1 MGMADYRRAWQPGG
15 TWFFTVVLAERQH
28 NHLLTERIDLLRQVV
43 REVQGR
49 HPFLIHGWVVLPE
62 HLHALLELPQGDTD
76 FPLRWRQIKSKF
88 SRAIPNTEKR
98 SESRWNRGER
108 GIWQR
113 RYWEHLIRDQEDFNR
128 HLDYIHINPVKH
140 GLVMA
145 PRDWP
150 YSTFLRWVKQ
160 GRYSLSWGTS
170 AGLESEATCGKK

>member
-1 MGMADYRRAWQPGG
+1 MANYKRAWQPGG
-15 TWFFTVVLAERQH
+15 TWFFTVVLAERQKS
-28 NHLLTERIDLLRQVV
+28 HLLVERIDLLRKVV
-43 REVQGR
+43 REVQDR

-62 HLHALLELPQGDTD
+62 HLHALLELPEGDTN

-88 SRAIPNTEKR
+88 SRAIPNSEAR
-98 SESRWNRGER
+98 SESRWQRGER

-113 RYWEHLIRDQEDFNR
+113 RYWEHLIRDQEDFNH

-150 YSTFLRWVKQ
+150 YSTFQRWVKQ
-160 GRYSLSWGTS
+160 GRYPLSWGAN
-170 AGLESEATCGKK
+170 AGSESEVTHGGK